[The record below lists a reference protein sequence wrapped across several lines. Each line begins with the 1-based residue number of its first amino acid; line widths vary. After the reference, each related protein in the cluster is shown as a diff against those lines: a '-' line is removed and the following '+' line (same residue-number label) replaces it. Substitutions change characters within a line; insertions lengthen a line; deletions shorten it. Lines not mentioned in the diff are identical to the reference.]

1 MIDRDDFFNIDYD
14 GYIPLEILLE
24 DPENFLKV
32 KETLSRIGVASK
44 KDKTLYQSCHI
55 LHKQGR
61 YFITHFKELFALDGK
76 EANLTENDIERRN
89 TIAQLLADWGLI
101 AIINATVAEKKAPL
115 SQIKVLSFKEKNEW
129 DLQAKYNIGKKIE
142 DESTEV

>member
-1 MIDRDDFFNIDYD
+1 MNDNNNFFDIDYE
-14 GYIPLEILLE
+14 GYYPLEIKLE

-44 KDKTLYQSCHI
+44 KDNTLYQSCHI

-76 EANLTENDIERRN
+76 AADFMDNDLERRN
-89 TIAQLLADWGLI
+89 TIAKLLQEWGLI
-101 AIINATVAEKKAPL
+101 KILNETDELSFSPL
-115 SQIKVLSFKEKNEW
+115 SQIKIISYKDKKEWN
-129 DLQAKYNIGKKIE
+129 LVPKYNIGKKR
-142 DESTEV
+142 

>member
-1 MIDRDDFFNIDYD
+1 MNELDNSWHPEKMLEVQLKEPDD
-14 GYIPLEILLE
+14 
-24 DPENFLKV
+24 FLKV
-32 KETLSRIGVASK
+32 RETLTRIGVASR
-44 KDKTLYQSCHI
+44 KDKKLFQSCHI

-115 SQIKVLSFKEKNEW
+115 SQIKVLSFKEKSEW

-142 DESTEV
+142 DEGTQV